1 MWQFYALDEVGKPQN
16 ANQNKHSNEFQKI
29 FELLYFNFVSRK
41 LSLWISKVTAIDI
54 PKVWY
59 VLLVRNL

>member
-1 MWQFYALDEVGKPQN
+1 MWQFYALDEVEKPQN

-29 FELLYFNFVSRK
+29 LSYCI